1 VKRSENK
8 PSPQLSTAQ
17 ARQLV
22 DHIHANLDGD
32 LRLFELAKLVRFSPR
47 QFVRIFANTF
57 GTSPHQFIMKER
69 VDRAKPLLSHGL
81 LLVEIASALG
91 FASQSHF
98 SGAFR
103 RATGMSPG
111 RFRRV
116 CIGRGSS
123 VAGEIVKDTERKDSS
138 YSTDHGVDKP
148 RTLILRGTAQGVGRL
163 RSNWLQPPD
172 AREF

>member
-1 VKRSENK
+1 MGPLPDSVSRDSLCVVGKSLGRLSVKRPENN

-32 LRLFELAKLVRFSPR
+32 LRLFELAKLVQFSPR
-47 QFVRIFANTF
+47 QFFRIFANTF
-57 GTSPHQFIMKER
+57 GTTPHQFIMKER
-69 VDRAKPLLSHGL
+69 VDRAKNLLSQGL

-116 CIGRGSS
+116 CIGRGIS
-123 VAGEIVKDTERKDSS
+123 VAGIQRER
-138 YSTDHGVDKP
+138 TRH
-148 RTLILRGTAQGVGRL
+148 I
-163 RSNWLQPPD
+163 QPITVSPSP
-172 AREF
+172 EH